1 MPKKQKLSTD
11 IAVPEENDILLGR
24 GGAAINNNANIR

>member
-11 IAVPEENDILLGR
+11 IDVPEENDILLGR
-24 GGAAINNNANIR
+24 GGTAINNDANVR